1 MALRTDKAVEI
12 FSAVALNKM
21 KETEVEVAEA
31 REAIKELAANPTPNN
46 RYEIGQLVGFTVND
60 ILKERVNYL
69 NDIADTKTVAIGE
82 KAMFTTKLD
91 GIEAF
96 IQAKGSTT
104 QRSKVFQKESTLD
117 TIAVST
123 RPYINFLDLASGKV
137 NFDEIVSEAAYKME
151 IKMMQYIEDVF
162 YAAFITAGT
171 YSSPNYASGS
181 GVIKTTIDPQIV
193 AFQRFGA
200 VSLLGDISVISKL
213 SVLTGFVQTGTTYQH
228 DPAIIN
234 EHNRNGF
241 IGIYNACNVAKLV
254 NPFEEGSLSTTILRN
269 GLIYILPS
277 GMKEMRPLK
286 VVIEGSVSPMDQTNI
301 DDRSFELRLDQ
312 HFGAGL
318 VIGSRA
324 YMGLYRDEALT
335 TA

>member
-1 MALRTDKAVEI
+1 MALRTDKAVEV
-12 FSAVALNKM
+12 FSAVALNKI
-21 KETEVEVAEA
+21 KETEIEVAEA
-31 REAIKELAANPTPNN
+31 NEAIKELASNPTPNN
-46 RYEIGQLVGFTVND
+46 RYEIAQLVGFTVND

-69 NDIADTKTVAIGE
+69 NDISDLKSVAIGE

-91 GIEAF
+91 GIQAF
-96 IQAKGSTT
+96 IQAKGATT
-104 QRSKVFQKESTLD
+104 QRSKIFQKESTLD

-123 RPYINFLDLASGKV
+123 RPYVNFLDLASGKV
-137 NFDEIVSEAAYKME
+137 NFSEIASEAAYKME
-151 IKMMQYIEDVF
+151 IKMIQHIEDIF
-162 YAAFITAGT
+162 YAAFVTAGDYT
-171 YSSPNYASGS
+171 SPNYASGS

-200 VSLLGDISVISKL
+200 VSLLGDLSVISKL
-213 SVLTGFVQTGTTYQH
+213 SALAGFVTTGTTYQH
-228 DPAIIN
+228 DPSLIN

-241 IGIYNACNVAKLV
+241 IGTYNACNVAKLV
-254 NPFEEGSLSTTILRN
+254 NPFEEGSLATTILRN

-286 VVIEGSVSPMDQTNI
+286 VVMEGSVSPMDQTNI
-301 DDRSFELRLDQ
+301 DDRSFELRLDM

-318 VIGSRA
+318 VVGSRA

-335 TA
+335 TS